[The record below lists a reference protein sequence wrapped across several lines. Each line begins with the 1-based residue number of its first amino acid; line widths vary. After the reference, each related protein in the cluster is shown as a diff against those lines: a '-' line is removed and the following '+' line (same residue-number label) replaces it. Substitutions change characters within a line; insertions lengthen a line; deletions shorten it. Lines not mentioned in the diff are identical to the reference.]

1 MISFLVFAASI
12 MVLVGLHEAGHFF
25 MAKAFGVYVKEFA
38 IGFGPKLF
46 AVQGKETRYSLRLI
60 PFGGY
65 VKMAGEDSLED
76 NDTIS
81 HDRVLYSKPPYARAL
96 ISLAGPS
103 ANLLLAFLITLIVIW
118 FMPFPILQ
126 VSGVLPN
133 TPAAESLQF
142 ADQILA
148 IDGRKAFTLSD
159 IISAIQRSEGA
170 PVAMD
175 ILREGIPLTVF
186 IQPEYLADEERFV
199 VGAYFLDAAYTTQLD
214 HVASASLLGANGLL
228 AGDRISA
235 INGQALDS
243 TLGSLLAALE
253 EATEHSTFVISYV
266 RDDVET
272 TIELPVTEQVVGD
285 FFAGGSF
292 SNLGVATRHA
302 GFGEGIVFAS
312 GQFVGYIRALAE
324 VIRSV
329 FAGQVNAGEV
339 FQGPIGV
346 AKILGE
352 GIRVS
357 GTYFFTLL
365 AFLSLNFGLINLV
378 PFPALDGSRA
388 VFALYE
394 WIRGKPIPPQ
404 REGIIHAIG
413 FLILISLMILITY
426 QDIAKLFR

>member
-76 NDTIS
+76 DETIP
-81 HDRVLYSKPPYARAL
+81 HDRVLYSKPPYARVL

-118 FMPFPILQ
+118 SMSFPILQ

-148 IDGRKAFTLSD
+148 IDGQKAFTLSN
-159 IISAIQRSEGA
+159 ITSAIQRSEGA

-175 ILREGIPLTVF
+175 ILREGTPLTVS
-186 IQPEYLADEERFV
+186 IQPEYLADEKRFV

-214 HVASASLLGANGLL
+214 HVASASLLGVSGLR
-228 AGDRISA
+228 AKDRISA
-235 INGQALDS
+235 INAQALDS

-253 EATEHSTFVISYV
+253 ETTEHSTFVISYV
-266 RDDVET
+266 RDDVEM
-272 TIELPVTEQVVGD
+272 TIELPMTEQVAGD
-285 FFAGGSF
+285 FFTGVSF
-292 SNLGVATRHA
+292 SHLGVVTRHA

-329 FAGQVNAGEV
+329 FAGQVDAGEV
-339 FQGPIGV
+339 FQGPVGV

-357 GTYFFTLL
+357 GAYFFTLL

-394 WIRGKPIPPQ
+394 WIRGKPISPQ

>member
-76 NDTIS
+76 DETIP

-103 ANLLLAFLITLIVIW
+103 ANLLLAFLITLIVVW
-118 FMPFPILQ
+118 SMAFPILQ
-126 VSGVLPN
+126 VSGVIPN

-142 ADQILA
+142 ADRILA
-148 IDGRKAFTLSD
+148 VDGQKAFTLSD
-159 IISAIQRSEGA
+159 ITSAIQRSEGA

-175 ILREGIPLTVF
+175 ILRDATPLTVF
-186 IQPEYLADEERFV
+186 IRPEYLADEERFV

-214 HVASASLLGANGLL
+214 HVASASLLGTNGLR
-228 AGDRISA
+228 ANDRISA
-235 INGQALDS
+235 INGQALDG
-243 TLGSLLAALE
+243 TLGSLLVALE
-253 EATEHSTFVISYV
+253 EATVFSTFVISYV
-266 RDDVET
+266 RDEVET
-272 TIELPVTEQVVGD
+272 TIEMPATERIAID
-285 FFAGGSF
+285 FFSEVSF
-292 SNLGVATRHA
+292 LHLGVVTRHA
-302 GFGEGIVFAS
+302 GLGEGIVFAS

-329 FAGQVNAGEV
+329 FAGRVDAGEV
-339 FQGPIGV
+339 FQGPVGV

-357 GTYFFTLL
+357 GAYFFTLL

-394 WIRGKPIPPQ
+394 WVRGKPISPQ

-426 QDIAKLFR
+426 RDIAKLFR

>member
-25 MAKAFGVYVKEFA
+25 MARAFGVYVKEFA

-46 AVQGKETRYSLRLI
+46 AIRGKETRYSLRLI

-65 VKMAGEDSLED
+65 VKMAGEDRLED
-76 NDTIS
+76 DESIP

-103 ANLLLAFLITLIVIW
+103 ANLLLAFAITLFVIW
-118 FMPFPILQ
+118 SVAFPMLQ
-126 VSGVLPN
+126 VSEIVSES
-133 TPAAESLQF
+133 PAAEVLQFGDRILAMDGHRILTREQITSVVEASKGDPIAILLEREGTQLEFIIEPEYIEEESRFVLGAYFYIAALTNELSAVESTSPLAAYDVQPGDRIVAVNDEPTGTLVAIQIATDAALPDAEITLTLLRNGETLDVVLPAGGNTAYDLYDGTQF
-142 ADQILA
+142 AD
-148 IDGRKAFTLSD
+148 
-159 IISAIQRSEGA
+159 
-170 PVAMD
+170 
-175 ILREGIPLTVF
+175 
-186 IQPEYLADEERFV
+186 
-199 VGAYFLDAAYTTQLD
+199 
-214 HVASASLLGANGLL
+214 
-228 AGDRISA
+228 
-235 INGQALDS
+235 
-243 TLGSLLAALE
+243 
-253 EATEHSTFVISYV
+253 
-266 RDDVET
+266 
-272 TIELPVTEQVVGD
+272 
-285 FFAGGSF
+285 
-292 SNLGVATRHA
+292 LGVVYRRA
-302 GFGEGIVFAS
+302 GLGEGIVLAS

-329 FAGQVNAGEV
+329 FAGQVAAGEV
-339 FQGPIGV
+339 FQGPVGV

-357 GTYFFTLL
+357 GAYFFTLL

-413 FLILISLMILITY
+413 FLILISLMVLITY
-426 QDIAKLFR
+426 RDIVRLFR